1 MENEQPR
8 EGVESVQR
16 DRKERGEVRDAHLDA
31 AREHAQRAN
40 ARARERNQKEP
51 QSEADRAEANDRA
64 QRNARKGT
72 DEATLKAQAR
82 VGYEGTDEDFEREW
96 PSIRERLANEEMQK
110 GVQRIRRR
118 L

>member
-40 ARARERNQKEP
+40 ARARERNQTDD
-51 QSEADRAEANDRA
+51 DRAEANDQA
-64 QRNARKGT
+64 QRNARRGT
-72 DEATLKAQAR
+72 DEASLKAQAR

-96 PSIRERLANEEMQK
+96 PAIRERLASEEMQK
-110 GVQRIRRR
+110 GVERIRRR